1 MSRELGV
8 TEAHRNFSDVLNRIA
23 YQGERFTLIRGGRPV
38 AELTPV
44 PPAARLGDLPDLLDA
59 LPPLGEEEA
68 SAFMGELEGG
78 RRDIQALG
86 ATEGPEQS
94 GAEVKTGT
102 APPEAEDGD
111 AASQAPPPTG
121 RRLLLDATVLL
132 DHQAG
137 RLDLE
142 ARIPGREEEDFR
154 LSVITVGELFRAVH
168 RTREPLRQARRS
180 AWVEALAA
188 RLPLL
193 PGDLPSARAN
203 AELWVRLM
211 AQGTRIGPH
220 DLWLA
225 ATCVAHGLTLA
236 TTNPARFEGLE
247 GLEVEDWGAPP
258 VT

>member
-8 TEAHRNFSDVLNRIA
+8 TEAQRNFSDVLNRIA

-44 PPAARLGDLPDLLDA
+44 PPAARLGDLPELLDA

-68 SAFMGELEGG
+68 STFMGELEGG
-78 RRDIQALG
+78 RREIPASRPEE
-86 ATEGPEQS
+86 APEESGPED
-94 GAEVKTGT
+94 TGT
-102 APPEAEDGD
+102 ASPDTGAED
-111 AASQAPPPTG
+111 APPPPPPPTG

-137 RLDLE
+137 RLDPE

-168 RTREPLRQARRS
+168 RTREPLRHARRS

-211 AQGTRIGPH
+211 AQGIRIGPH

-247 GLEVEDWGAPP
+247 GLEVEDWGTLPA
-258 VT
+258 T